1 MEINDVYKVP
11 NLEKG
16 IAILELLSW
25 NFAGLTLQD
34 IRVETDISQ
43 TSAYRILNTLVRLG
57 YLSYDDESKRYR
69 LSRKMLTMGF
79 RTLGEH
85 GLLEAVLPNLRE
97 LRNEVKETVFFG
109 VLGDRKG
116 VFIEQAEG
124 LHAFKF
130 LLSPGKEFELHCSA
144 PGKAILAFLP
154 DSLRNH
160 YISGMTFEQFTPH
173 TIISPACYL
182 QELEEVRR
190 LGYATDMEEQ
200 LIGVACVGAPVFNYT
215 SYPCGAIWVSGPTG
229 RFDRETI
236 EDVIP
241 RLLATTRKISLEMG
255 YIANGGEAAA
265 K

>member
-25 NFAGLTLQD
+25 HTSGLPLQD
-34 IRVETDISQ
+34 IRVKTDISQ

-57 YLSYDDESKRYR
+57 YLLYDDESKRYR
-69 LSRKMLTMGF
+69 LSRKMLSMGF
-79 RTLGEH
+79 RIIGEH

-109 VLGDRKG
+109 VLGDKKG

-124 LHAFKF
+124 IHTFKF

-144 PGKAILAFLP
+144 PGKAILAYLP
-154 DSLRNH
+154 NSLCNN
-160 YISGMTFEQFTPH
+160 YIAGMTFERFTDR
-173 TIISPACYL
+173 TITDPAL
-182 QELEEVRR
+182 FQQELENVRQR
-190 LGYATDMEEQ
+190 GYAVDMEEQ
-200 LIGVACVGAPVFNYT
+200 LIGVACVGAPIFNYT

-229 RFDRETI
+229 RFDRE
-236 EDVIP
+236 VIDGIVP
-241 RLLATTRKISLEMG
+241 RLLAMTQKISVEMG
-255 YIANGGEAAA
+255 YMEE
-265 K
+265 